1 MQNLDEDEQMTTYDM
16 VKMVFKVN
24 DMNNTEKITKNNFI
38 KKRLKKLNGYG
49 IIDITKDTSLNKYYF
64 DLIAEKVNI
73 RKIRIKKLN
82 INSNAMFI
90 NVCDNWNVFVRDFLE

>member
-24 DMNNTEKITKNNFI
+24 DMNNTEKIKKNNFI

-49 IIDITKDTSLNKYYF
+49 IIDITMDISLNKYYF

-82 INSNAMFI
+82 INSNAIFI
-90 NVCDNWNVFVRDFLE
+90 NVCDNWNVFVRDFLG